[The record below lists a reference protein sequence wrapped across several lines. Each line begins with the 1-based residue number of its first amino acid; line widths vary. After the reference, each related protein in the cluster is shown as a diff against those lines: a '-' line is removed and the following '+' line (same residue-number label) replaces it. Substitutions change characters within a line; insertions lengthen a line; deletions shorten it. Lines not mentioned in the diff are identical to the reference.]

1 MCRKKAIMKKISI
14 YNNKGGVAK
23 TTSVINI
30 AYAMHKADKKILVVD
45 CDTQENCYSFFL
57 TSKNAAKV
65 LPTDYENISHTTWDA
80 YSKLDEDEL
89 NSYDFIL
96 FDLPPAMTDEV
107 KEIIKQSDK
116 VYVPTILGEFEI
128 AGLRKVTD
136 EVGSKLGGI
145 FVTMYQKDN
154 DREIIEQFRSLLQD
168 RLLQTTIPYS
178 KTVRESQKKGLPI
191 EEYFIERGVP
201 RIFKNSWNI
210 VNAYEALTKEIMGGE
225 A

>member
-1 MCRKKAIMKKISI
+1 MKKISI

-30 AYAMHKADKKILVVD
+30 AYAMHKAEKKVLVVD

-57 TSKNAAKV
+57 TGKNTAKV
-65 LPTDYENISHTTWDA
+65 LPTDYENINHTTW
-80 YSKLDEDEL
+80 
-89 NSYDFIL
+89 NSYSNLEQIELDNYDYIL
-96 FDLPPAMTDEV
+96 FDLPPAMSDEV
-107 KEIIKQSDK
+107 KEIIGQSDK
-116 VYVPTILGEFEI
+116 VYIPTILGEFEI
-128 AGLRKVTD
+128 AGLEKVTNT
-136 EVGSKLGGI
+136 VGAKLGGI

-154 DREIIEQFRSLLQD
+154 DKDIIDQFRDILQD
-168 RLLQTTIPYS
+168 RLLKTTIPYS

-201 RIFKNSWNI
+201 RIFKNSWNV
-210 VNAYEALTKEIMGGE
+210 VNAYEALTTEIMRGE

>member
-1 MCRKKAIMKKISI
+1 MKKISI

-30 AYAMHKADKKILVVD
+30 AYAMHKAEKKVLVVD

-57 TSKNAAKV
+57 TGKNTAKV
-65 LPTDYENISHTTWDA
+65 LPTDYANINHTTW
-80 YSKLDEDEL
+80 
-89 NSYDFIL
+89 NSYSNLEQTELDNYDYIL
-96 FDLPPAMTDEV
+96 FDLPPALSDEV
-107 KEIIKQSDK
+107 KEIIRQSDK
-116 VYVPTILGEFEI
+116 VYIPTILGEFEI
-128 AGLRKVTD
+128 AGLEKVTNT
-136 EVGSKLGGI
+136 VGAKLGGI

-154 DREIIEQFRSLLQD
+154 DKDIIDQFRDILQD
-168 RLLQTTIPYS
+168 RLLKTTIPYS

-201 RIFKNSWNI
+201 RIFKNSWNV
-210 VNAYEALTKEIMGGE
+210 VNAYEALTTEIMRGE

>member
-1 MCRKKAIMKKISI
+1 MEKITI
-14 YNNKGGVAK
+14 YNHKGGVAK

-30 AYAMHKADKKILVVD
+30 AYAMHKAGKKVLVVD

-57 TSKNAAKV
+57 TSRNTAKV
-65 LPTDYENISHTTWDA
+65 LPTAYENIEHTTWA
-80 YSKLDEDEL
+80 SYSELENEKLE
-89 NSYDFIL
+89 NYDFIL
-96 FDLPPAMTDEV
+96 FDLPPAMSNEV
-107 KEIIKQSDK
+107 KKIITQSDK
-116 VYVPTILGEFEI
+116 VYVPTVLGEFEI
-128 AGLRKVTD
+128 AGLKRVTE

-154 DREIIEQFRSLLQD
+154 DKDIIEQFRSLLQD

-201 RIFKNSWNI
+201 RLFKNSWNI
-210 VNAYEALTKEIMGGE
+210 VNSYEALT
-225 A
+225 

>member
-1 MCRKKAIMKKISI
+1 MEKITI
-14 YNNKGGVAK
+14 YNHKGGVAK

-30 AYAMHKADKKILVVD
+30 AYAMHKAGKKVLVVD

-57 TSKNAAKV
+57 TSRNTAKV
-65 LPTDYENISHTTWDA
+65 LPTAYENIEHTTWA
-80 YSKLDEDEL
+80 SYSELENEKLE
-89 NSYDFIL
+89 NYDFIL
-96 FDLPPAMTDEV
+96 FDLPPAMSNEV
-107 KEIIKQSDK
+107 KKIITQSDK
-116 VYVPTILGEFEI
+116 VYVPTVLGEFEI
-128 AGLRKVTD
+128 AGLKRVTE

-154 DREIIEQFRSLLQD
+154 DKDIIEQFRSLLQD

-201 RIFKNSWNI
+201 RLFKNSWNI

>member
-1 MCRKKAIMKKISI
+1 MKKISI

-30 AYAMHKADKKILVVD
+30 AYAMHKAGKKVLVVD

-57 TSKNAAKV
+57 TSRNTAKV
-65 LPTDYENISHTTWDA
+65 LPTAYENIEHTTWA
-80 YSKLDEDEL
+80 SYSELENEKLE
-89 NSYDFIL
+89 NYDFIL
-96 FDLPPAMTDEV
+96 FDLPPAMSNEV
-107 KEIIKQSDK
+107 KKIITQSDK
-116 VYVPTILGEFEI
+116 VYVPTVLGEFEI
-128 AGLRKVTD
+128 AGLKRVTE

-154 DREIIEQFRSLLQD
+154 DKDINEQFRSLLQD

-201 RIFKNSWNI
+201 RLFKNSWNI

>member
-1 MCRKKAIMKKISI
+1 MKKITI

-30 AYAMHKADKKILVVD
+30 AYAMHKVGKKVLVVD

-57 TSKNAAKV
+57 TSKNTAKI
-65 LPTDYENISHTTWDA
+65 LPTNYDHIDHTTWNA
-80 YSKLDEDEL
+80 YSSLDQAEL
-89 NSYDFIL
+89 ESYDYVL

-107 KEIIKQSDK
+107 KEIINHSDK

-154 DREIIEQFRSLLQD
+154 DKEIIEQFRSLLQE
-168 RLLQTTIPYS
+168 RLLNTTVPYS

-201 RIFKNSWNI
+201 RFFKNSWNV
-210 VNAYEALTKEIMGGE
+210 VNAYEALATEIMGGE

>member
-1 MCRKKAIMKKISI
+1 MEKITI
-14 YNNKGGVAK
+14 YNHKGGVAK

-30 AYAMHKADKKILVVD
+30 AYAMHKAGKKVLVVD

-57 TSKNAAKV
+57 TSRNAAKV
-65 LPTDYENISHTTWDA
+65 LPTAYENIEHTTWVS
-80 YSKLDEDEL
+80 YSELENEKLE
-89 NSYDFIL
+89 NYDFIL
-96 FDLPPAMTDEV
+96 FDLPPAMSNEV
-107 KEIIKQSDK
+107 KKIITQSDK
-116 VYVPTILGEFEI
+116 VYVPTVLGEFEI
-128 AGLRKVTD
+128 AGLKRVTE

-154 DREIIEQFRSLLQD
+154 DKDIIEQFRSLLQD

-201 RIFKNSWNI
+201 RLFKNSWNI

>member
-1 MCRKKAIMKKISI
+1 MEKITI
-14 YNNKGGVAK
+14 YHHKGGVAK

-30 AYAMHKADKKILVVD
+30 AYAMHKAGKKVLVVD

-57 TSKNAAKV
+57 TSRNTAKV
-65 LPTDYENISHTTWDA
+65 LPTAYENIEHTTWA
-80 YSKLDEDEL
+80 SYSELENEKLE
-89 NSYDFIL
+89 NYDFIL
-96 FDLPPAMTDEV
+96 FDLPPAMSNEV
-107 KEIIKQSDK
+107 KKIITQSDK
-116 VYVPTILGEFEI
+116 VYVPTVLGEFEI
-128 AGLRKVTD
+128 AGLKRVTE

-154 DREIIEQFRSLLQD
+154 DKDIIEQFRSLLQD

-201 RIFKNSWNI
+201 RLFKNSWNI

>member
-1 MCRKKAIMKKISI
+1 MEKITI
-14 YNNKGGVAK
+14 YNHKGGVAK

-30 AYAMHKADKKILVVD
+30 AYAMHKAGKKVLVVD

-57 TSKNAAKV
+57 TSRNTAKV
-65 LPTDYENISHTTWDA
+65 LPTAYENIEHTTWA
-80 YSKLDEDEL
+80 SYSELENEKLE
-89 NSYDFIL
+89 NYDFIL
-96 FDLPPAMTDEV
+96 FDLPPAMSNEV
-107 KEIIKQSDK
+107 KKIITQSDK

-210 VNAYEALTKEIMGGE
+210 INAYEALTKEIMGGE